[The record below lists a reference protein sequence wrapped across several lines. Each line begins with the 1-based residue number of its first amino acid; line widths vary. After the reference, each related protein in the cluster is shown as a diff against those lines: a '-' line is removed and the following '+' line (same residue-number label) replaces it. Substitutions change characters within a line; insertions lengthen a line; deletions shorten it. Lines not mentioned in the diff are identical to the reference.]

1 MDRFATV
8 AYDFSMI
15 DRYAV
20 IGNPIAHSKSPAIHA
35 AFARQCGQDMAYEAI
50 LGPLD
55 GFRATVEAFR
65 QAGGKGINVTVPFKL
80 EALAL
85 ADQPTER
92 ARQAGAVNTLRFSA
106 DSTFGD
112 NTDGIG
118 LVRDIRDRLGF
129 PLERKRILILGA
141 GGAARGVVLPLLEEG
156 PAQLA
161 IANRSVDKALALK
174 NQFSPFGELAV
185 GGFADFADG
194 RFDLVINATSAS
206 LGGEGLPLPAGLFTP
221 GALAYDMVYG
231 KGTTPFMA
239 AAQRLGAARLADGL
253 GMLVAQAAESFFLWR
268 GVRPDTAPVM
278 AMLQGA

>member
-1 MDRFATV
+1 MT
-8 AYDFSMI
+8 

-20 IGNPIAHSKSPAIHA
+20 IGNPIAHSKSPVIHA
-35 AFARQCGQDMAYEAI
+35 AFARQCGQDIAYEAI

-65 QAGGKGINVTVPFKL
+65 QASGKGMNVTVPFKL
-80 EALAL
+80 EALEL
-85 ADQPTER
+85 ADKPTER
-92 ARQAGAVNTLRFSA
+92 ARLAGAVNTLRF
-106 DSTFGD
+106 DSDGVFGD

-129 PLERKRILILGA
+129 ALRNKRILILGA

-161 IANRSVDKALALK
+161 IANRSVEKAVVLK
-174 NQFSPFGELAV
+174 TQFAPFGELAT

-206 LGGEGLPLPAGLFTP
+206 LGGEGLSLPDGLFAP

-231 KGTTPFMA
+231 KGTTPFLA
-239 AAQRLGAARLADGL
+239 DARRLGAVRVADGL

-278 AMLQGA
+278 AMLQGG

>member
-1 MDRFATV
+1 MT
-8 AYDFSMI
+8 

-20 IGNPIAHSKSPAIHA
+20 IGNPIAHSKSPVIHA
-35 AFARQCGQDMAYEAI
+35 AFARQCGQDIAYEAI

-55 GFRATVEAFR
+55 GFRAAVGAFR
-65 QAGGKGINVTVPFKL
+65 QAGGKGMNVTVPFKL

-85 ADQPTER
+85 ADKPTER
-92 ARQAGAVNTLRFSA
+92 ARLAGAVNTLRF
-106 DSTFGD
+106 DSDGVFGD

-129 PLERKRILILGA
+129 ALRNKRILILGA

-161 IANRSVDKALALK
+161 IANRSVEKAVVLK
-174 NQFSPFGELAV
+174 TQFAPFGELDV

-206 LGGEGLPLPAGLFTP
+206 LGGEGLSLPDGLFAP

-231 KGTTPFMA
+231 KGTTPFLA
-239 AAQRLGAARLADGL
+239 DARRLGAVRVADGL
-253 GMLVAQAAESFFLWR
+253 GMLVEQAAESFFLWR

-278 AMLQGA
+278 AMLQGG